1 MTIKRHVLLPRSS
14 KQGSKPTADS
24 INYGELTVKY
34 AAGNEFLS
42 TKNSNNEIVVF
53 PSKNYLE
60 SQPFSSLT
68 IDNLVINSGASISG
82 DTIIDGGLKVS
93 GDTYLGG
100 RTYVKSG
107 DTLIS
112 IEKFIAETAQAD
124 GNNYVTGGTAAN
136 NTITLKRKDL
146 VDTTITG
153 VVTTDKVGEA
163 VSTASNGKFVHLSG
177 DTMSGHLKVTATTT
191 DGTSNKVAEYGDS
204 SITYQNKEIKYP
216 INKEGTFA
224 VLEQNSN
231 GKTYLDLGAPITCV
245 DNNVIEIP
253 SLQTSQIKIDNNTI
267 KGIGNGLTIN
277 ENGLVSANDTKV
289 SSITIADGNDA
300 GKALILTNSDG
311 TTVSADT
318 TIWMT
323 SGGEGVDGN
332 DYITGGTAANNTINL
347 TGKGLANATITGV
360 VTTDKVGEAVST
372 ASNGKFV
379 HTSGDTITGALNF
392 TSQDAI
398 KINFDGSSRI
408 ENLTDEAS
416 SKSKLNIVAG
426 NDHLYYNGNPIAN
439 LADSRWE
446 AGVGNSAVLLKNSSG
461 SAVGEFSVSEG
472 KGNTASGECSH
483 AEGKQ
488 TKAVGKSSHAEGQST
503 TASGNYSHAE
513 GRNTTASGN
522 YSHTEGL
529 STSATNYSHSEGNQ
543 TKAVGESSHAEG
555 SGTTA
560 SGSCSHAEGYST
572 TVTGD
577 YSHAEGGGTTASGAF
592 SHAEGFGTIASGY
605 WSHTEGQY
613 GIAVGHVG
621 HVEGL
626 HNHGLSIVKDVTK
639 GDKSI
644 TVYNPSN
651 QLNLDYYK
659 NCYIY
664 DLDEWKTRITGASYD
679 DSVEISEGDGIV
691 IKFDVEDALPIDAK
705 FADAEKE
712 NQFDGYFF
720 TWKYSLTNI
729 GATKEYA
736 QHAEG
741 KYTMCIGDAS
751 HAEGDSSMA
760 VGNDSHAE
768 GNGTIASGNCS
779 HAEGASTEASGDFS
793 HAEGQ
798 GATASGIRS
807 HAEGDSTSASGD
819 SSHAEGRDAIAS
831 GECSHAEG
839 NLAKAVGKS
848 SHAEGQSTTASGN
861 YSHAEGLSATAIG
874 NCSHAEGLTTTASGN
889 YSHAEGQNT
898 TASGYCSHVEG
909 IRASASGNCSHAE
922 GESTTASGSYSHT
935 EGNRTRAIGENSHA
949 EGCRTTASGY
959 SSHAE
964 GYSTTASG
972 SYSHAEGTGTTA
984 NGNYSHAEGK
994 HTIAMNESEH
1004 ACGSYNRSVS
1014 GSGQVFSV
1022 GAGTSDDNRVNT
1034 FYVKNDGTIG
1044 SDLDMSISGKS
1055 KITLSTVSD
1064 TLIMS
1069 GGTITT
1075 NCTMTTGAYFT
1086 TSDERLKSNI
1096 IGVTEDE
1103 IEKAKKVDLKS
1114 FNLKRDGKKHFGV
1127 VAQEVET
1134 AGLAELVNTDSEG
1147 MKSVDYTSLL
1157 ILKIAELE
1165 KEIKDLKNQIN
1176 NK

>member
-24 INYGELTVKY
+24 INYGELTVNY

-513 GRNTTASGN
+513 GLSATASGN

>member
-24 INYGELTVKY
+24 INYGELTVNY

>member
-24 INYGELTVKY
+24 INYGELTVNY

-613 GIAVGHVG
+613 GIAVGHV
-621 HVEGL
+621 EGL

>member
-1 MTIKRHVLLPRSS
+1 M
-14 KQGSKPTADS
+14 
-24 INYGELTVKY
+24 
-34 AAGNEFLS
+34 
-42 TKNSNNEIVVF
+42 
-53 PSKNYLE
+53 
-60 SQPFSSLT
+60 
-68 IDNLVINSGASISG
+68 
-82 DTIIDGGLKVS
+82 
-93 GDTYLGG
+93 
-100 RTYVKSG
+100 KSG